1 MNDFAML
8 SLYGVFFVGLALIV
22 LFVLYLN
29 REHHEPRHPAPGE

>member
-8 SLYGVFFVGLALIV
+8 SLFAAFMVGLGLIV

-29 REHHEPRHPAPGE
+29 RDPHTRHPAPGE

>member
-8 SLYGVFFVGLALIV
+8 SLFAAFMVGLGLIV

-29 REHHEPRHPAPGE
+29 KDTNGHHPAPGE